1 MIIECPECGARNST
15 DKPLESGGRYRCGK
29 CGTLLVFTQTGTF
42 TKVPLDKTHLK
53 ANVKSKGKSRRL
65 GCFGLIAVSIII
77 IVAINLFSSDDNAQ
91 QTSPTP
97 TSNETQT
104 INENPRHIYEDGAEL
119 VGGDG
124 KPIELINNPKS
135 INPTYAE
142 LIDFIKEDG
151 SDRTIYE
158 EGIEFAG
165 RIAAGYVCA
174 DYAEDVHNNAEVE
187 GIKAAWVSID
197 LYGEEI
203 GHACNAFQ
211 TIDRGL
217 VYIDCTGGTLSERL
231 RFPLGNYSGNTQTS
245 TSWDSIAYAE
255 IGKEYGRIDIDKAES
270 PLYSFYEEYK
280 RKLYECQNLLSDYN
294 EQVMQYNQEIEGKI
308 YYIGT
313 PEYAE
318 IEAWEARIDNLRQL
332 IDELQEEIGESWFES
347 TGIVED
353 IHIHWGNN

>member
-15 DKPLESGGRYRCGK
+15 DKPLESGQRYRCGK
-29 CGTLLVFTQTGTF
+29 CGTLLVYTQTGF
-42 TKVPLDKTHLK
+42 FVKVPLNKTRLK
-53 ANVKSKGKSRRL
+53 ASKGTNRNRGWL
-65 GCFGLIAVSIII
+65 GCLGLIVVVIII
-77 IVAINLFSSDDNAQ
+77 AVVINLPSSDDNTQ

-104 INENPRHIYEDGAEL
+104 INETPQHIYEDGAIL
-119 VGGDG
+119 VGADG
-124 KPIELINNPKS
+124 EPIELINNS
-135 INPTYAE
+135 DATNPTYAE
-142 LIDFIKEDG
+142 LVAFINEDTTDTKPYLD
-151 SDRTIYE
+151 SKSVL
-158 EGIEFAG
+158 G
-165 RIAAGYVCA
+165 RVCA
-174 DYAEDVHNNAEVE
+174 DFAEDVHNNAEVE

-197 LYGEEI
+197 LYGDEI

-217 VYIDCTGGTLSERL
+217 IYIDCTGGTLSERL
-231 RFPLGNYSGNTQTS
+231 RFSLGNSSGNTQTS
-245 TSWDSIAYAE
+245 TSWDSIAYVE
-255 IGKEYGRIDIDKAES
+255 IGKEYGRIDIYKAES

-280 RKLYECQNLLSDYN
+280 RKLYECQNMLSDYN
-294 EQVMQYNQEIEGKI
+294 EQVLQYNQEIEGKV

-318 IEAWEARIDNLRQL
+318 IEAWEARIDNLRQV

-347 TGIVED
+347 MGIVED